1 MAYGPGQA
9 YPPYPAA
16 PALPVSAGVNPSWL
30 AGSADRERTVGVL
43 RAGFTEGRLSQ
54 DELDDRVA
62 QAYAA
67 RTYGDLWALTADL
80 PAGPLPY
87 PPGLAY
93 PQGPY
98 QQSPAV
104 LYESESPSHWHSA
117 AALVITALVIF
128 TLAAL
133 VTAIATAHGQ
143 PAPFQQFQQV
153 QPAQVLPF
161 QQQVQ
166 LPQQAPLQHVQ
177 PASWLRSSRAARGEV
192 GHAPRPVRPKNP
204 FQRGF
209 LSPGWVD
216 RAATNASCGTS
227 TRPIVFIRFL
237 PSFCFSSSFRLRVM
251 SPP

>member
-1 MAYGPGQA
+1 M
-9 YPPYPAA
+9 
-16 PALPVSAGVNPSWL
+16 NPSWL

-43 RAGFTEGRLSQ
+43 RAGFTEGRLTQ

-62 QAYAA
+62 RAYAA

-87 PPGLAY
+87 PPGLLY

-133 VTAIATAHGQ
+133 VTAIATAHAQ
-143 PAPFQQFQQV
+143 PNPFQQFQQV
-153 QPAQVLPF
+153 QIQPL

-166 LPQQAPLQHVQ
+166 LPQQGPFQHVQ
-177 PASWLRSSRAARGEV
+177 RAQL
-192 GHAPRPVRPKNP
+192 AP
-204 FQRGF
+204 FITLG
-209 LSPGWVD
+209 G
-216 RAATNASCGTS
+216 RA
-227 TRPIVFIRFL
+227 
-237 PSFCFSSSFRLRVM
+237 
-251 SPP
+251 

>member
-16 PALPVSAGVNPSWL
+16 PALPVSAGVNPSWR

-54 DELDDRVA
+54 DELDDRVT

-133 VTAIATAHGQ
+133 VTAIATAHAQ
-143 PAPFQQFQQV
+143 PPPFQQLLPDQLQLPQQ
-153 QPAQVLPF
+153 AQVLPF

-166 LPQQAPLQHVQ
+166 LPQQAPLQRVQ
-177 PASWLRSSRAARGEV
+177 PAQLAPFITSGKRA
-192 GHAPRPVRPKNP
+192 
-204 FQRGF
+204 
-209 LSPGWVD
+209 
-216 RAATNASCGTS
+216 
-227 TRPIVFIRFL
+227 
-237 PSFCFSSSFRLRVM
+237 
-251 SPP
+251 